1 MQAQNSEPS
10 CAKKETVGI
19 YILITTSPE
28 KNFNVVSTM
37 SFGWYDVVMWGQR
50 QINVKL
56 MLRISMSEFK
66 TSNNVELTFCV

>member
-37 SFGWYDVVMWGQR
+37 SFG
-50 QINVKL
+50 
-56 MLRISMSEFK
+56 
-66 TSNNVELTFCV
+66 